1 MSSISPSY
9 YSNYPYN
16 SAEKNLHEARA
27 RILHAINNPSNTFL
41 NLSHLNLQYL
51 PDLLFRATHITKLD
65 LSYNKL
71 HNIPD
76 NFINLR
82 NLKELFFFD
91 NYFEHIPS
99 IIYEL
104 NLKSLSFALS
114 KITRFPDDIVKLKN
128 IEFLYLNGNRCK
140 YLPIESIVKM
150 SKARLKVINVK
161 DNPIRNVPV
170 EFYTQGLKGILDF
183 YNNPPPD
190 YIQKIFYTTKKAI
203 ENALKTSN
211 ENNTIILKE
220 KISECSTIIYKFYI
234 NAGLKL
240 TNSQASLVT
249 FLCLGF
255 KIVEIQKLTD
265 GTELYKH
272 DYPQVARLR
281 KLFKLTKSENTYLFF
296 QSQLHYILGREIYK
310 L

>member
-1 MSSISPSY
+1 MSSIPPNY
-9 YSNYPYN
+9 YANYPTN
-16 SAEKNLHEARA
+16 SIEKNLHEARN
-27 RILHAINNPSNTFL
+27 RILHVINNPSNTFL
-41 NLSHLNLQYL
+41 DLSHLNLSYL
-51 PDLLFRATHITKLD
+51 PDLLFSATHITKLD

-71 HNIPD
+71 HNIPND
-76 NFINLR
+76 FINLH

-91 NYFEHIPS
+91 NYFEHIPNV
-99 IIYEL
+99 IYEL

-114 KITRFPDDIVKLKN
+114 KITTLPDDIVKLKN
-128 IEFLYLNGNRCK
+128 IEFLYLNGNRFK
-140 YLPIESIVKM
+140 HLPIESIVKM
-150 SKARLKVINVK
+150 SKARLKVIDVK
-161 DNPIRNVPV
+161 NNPIRNVPV

-190 YIQKIFYTTKKAI
+190 YLHKIFYTTRKAI
-203 ENALKTSN
+203 ESVMENPN
-211 ENNTIILKE
+211 ENNKIILRE
-220 KISECSTIIYKFYI
+220 KVSECSAIIYKFYI

-240 TNSQASLVT
+240 TNSQASLIT

-255 KIVEIQKLTD
+255 KIAEIQKITD

-296 QSQLHYILGREIYK
+296 QSQLHYIVGRDIYK